1 MMLLISL
8 SSFPLSRAS
17 RLGCFWEWI
26 LCLKFSLNYLRFSF
40 ARETDLP
47 KKPKIFGKHQ
57 FLNEILSIDFSG
69 LSVNFIIR
77 ELKFCKLAQF
87 FCVSFSHERKSERI
101 ERRKLKKHKIRAFGR
116 HCPCSPRGL

>member
-1 MMLLISL
+1 MQYCKDLLPIICKLGLDFVKIKSL
-8 SSFPLSRAS
+8 KS
-17 RLGCFWEWI
+17 
-26 LCLKFSLNYLRFSF
+26 LRFSF

-87 FCVSFSHERKSERI
+87 FFVSVSLMREN
-101 ERRKLKKHKIRAFGR
+101 L
-116 HCPCSPRGL
+116 RGLREN